1 MQEESI
7 EKASKIIITSLNES
21 NIEKLDKY
29 ELIMNINYF
38 LMNYEETTGSKVL
51 KKELKKCSG

>member
-7 EKASKIIITSLNES
+7 KKALELCID
-21 NIEKLDKY
+21 NIYNSDINIVDKL

-51 KKELKKCSG
+51 KKEFKKCSG